1 MSLRHILRGPDLG
14 PNELGKKA
22 GACIMLESSNL
33 TLGILGGPEE
43 FKQGQ
48 DRGKFSVRNTILIAV
63 YIEHRRV
70 GQGYDP
76 VSGPCAVLSCF
87 SHIQLFV
94 TLQSR
99 CSPPGSPVHGILQ
112 ERIPEWV
119 AVLSSRGYSQ
129 PRDRT

>member
-70 GQGYDP
+70 GATTQGKHP
-76 VSGPCAVLSCF
+76 FFPAMRWKRGPPHVGETLVLP
-87 SHIQLFV
+87 L
-94 TLQSR
+94 
-99 CSPPGSPVHGILQ
+99 
-112 ERIPEWV
+112 EWRR
-119 AVLSSRGYSQ
+119 AGWGTS
-129 PRDRT
+129 